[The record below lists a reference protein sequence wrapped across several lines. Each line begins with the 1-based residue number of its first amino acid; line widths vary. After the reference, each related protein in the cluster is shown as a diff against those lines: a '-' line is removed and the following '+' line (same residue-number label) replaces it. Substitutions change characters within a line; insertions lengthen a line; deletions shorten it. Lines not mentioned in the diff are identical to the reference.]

1 MQEIE
6 KRLKTEIQEHGI
18 NTVFDIDGKKL
29 KELFLPEH
37 FNKVIE
43 IAQNIVKNY
52 NSDSFTNV
60 QNHEYRLTCEQT
72 KQKQYDVE
80 ITSQQTKQK
89 QYDAEIT
96 AEQTKQ
102 KQYDA
107 EITAEQT
114 KQKEF
119 EIQILQLRIEL
130 ETRKRKADDI

>member
-1 MQEIE
+1 MDTNEEI
-6 KRLKTEIQEHGI
+6 
-18 NTVFDIDGKKL
+18 VD
-29 KELFLPEH
+29 
-37 FNKVIE
+37 
-43 IAQNIVKNY
+43 NY

-80 ITSQQTKQK
+80 ITLQQTKQK
-89 QYDAEIT
+89 QYE
-96 AEQTKQ
+96 
-102 KQYDA
+102 A

-130 ETRKRKADDI
+130 ETKKCKADAI